1 MQVLVAITTLFTSI
15 ELKYNTKDLKMKDLC
30 YQYTIDT
37 YATKRSEKKDDL
49 KKCES
54 FVVWRQENTRR
65 LELKS
70 ECLTIERVYNTDSIS
85 ISIKRVFMQVIFRNH
100 RHRLF
105 PTSLTRKTCVSN
117 YDQIMFCVCI
127 KIKQKFLMY
136 ANQPHPLLV
145 FWANFC
151 AILFWQKIYH
161 REIKSFQV
169 KNKPILRAG
178 ACMKCYFLLKI
189 DTFTK
194 YVHHQQKY
202 RIYNTLKLDL
212 WKEGKMWQNFW
223 SYGRIRTRAFF

>member
-1 MQVLVAITTLFTSI
+1 MKSVNILPVAGKIFVYVEEDQRNVETFNTTLVEIDPFSHTKLGVTIVQVILITFDPMQVLVAITTLFTSI

-70 ECLTIERVYNTDSIS
+70 EYLTIERVYNTDSIS

-105 PTSLTRKTCVSN
+105 PTSLTRLTCVSN

-127 KIKQKFLMY
+127 KIKIFL
-136 ANQPHPLLV
+136 
-145 FWANFC
+145 
-151 AILFWQKIYH
+151 
-161 REIKSFQV
+161 
-169 KNKPILRAG
+169 
-178 ACMKCYFLLKI
+178 CMQTNHTHY
-189 DTFTK
+189 
-194 YVHHQQKY
+194 
-202 RIYNTLKLDL
+202 
-212 WKEGKMWQNFW
+212 
-223 SYGRIRTRAFF
+223 